1 MKTTRMLVG
10 VAAAV
15 CAGLG
20 WNAVASDGQNHAPYA
35 GQQARDFKSLSA
47 EDVAALRA
55 GQGWGLA
62 KSAELNGYP
71 GPLHV
76 LQLADGLALSHQQRA
91 RVRAVFDAMQAS
103 AKAVGQEY
111 LAAEQAVDRAF
122 ADGTATAETI
132 SRLTAA
138 AGRLRAKL
146 RAVHL
151 AAHIETTPLLTPHQ
165 RARYEALRGYAGK
178 DDGGHRHQGLHKH

>member
-1 MKTTRMLVG
+1 MKTTRILVG
-10 VAAAV
+10 FAAAV

-20 WNAVASDGQNHAPYA
+20 LHAVASDRQSHAPYA
-35 GQQARDFKSLSA
+35 GQQVRDIKSLSA
-47 EDVAALRA
+47 QDVAALRA

-76 LQLADGLALSHQQRA
+76 LQLADSLALSHRQRVQ
-91 RVRAVFDAMQAS
+91 VRAIFDAMQAS

-111 LAAEQAVDRAF
+111 LAAERAVDRAF
-122 ADGTATAETI
+122 ADGAATAQAI
-132 SRLTAA
+132 SRLTAS

-165 RARYEALRGYAGK
+165 RARYESLRGYAGK
-178 DDGGHRHQGLHKH
+178 DGRGHQHQGTHKH